1 VAEKGTRT
9 QLEPVARQM
18 FIDGKSLTAIEAELG
33 VSRQTL
39 HTWKGQ
45 TKKPSEDVDEWDKA
59 RARKANFGL
68 RMEALL
74 ERELTYAEERQ
85 PGAIDGASLDN
96 LSKLGALVVKF
107 RVQENTGAGYDKAK
121 VFLDNIQWIVGWLRE
136 HDPEGL
142 KTLAAD
148 FDAMTMQFKTECMGD
163 SPTPNPLP

>member
-1 VAEKGTRT
+1 LAEKGAKT
-9 QLEPVARQM
+9 QLEPVARLLY
-18 FIDGKSLTAIEAELG
+18 IDGKSLSAIETELG

-39 HTWKGQ
+39 SAWKGL
-45 TKKPSEDVDEWDKA
+45 TKKPSEDIDEWDKA

-85 PGAIDGASLDN
+85 PGAIEGASLDN

-107 RVQENTGAGYDKAK
+107 RAQEGNGPGYDKAK
-121 VFLDNIQWIVGWLRE
+121 VFLENIQWIVTWLKNN
-136 HDPEGL
+136 DPEGL

-148 FDAMTMQFKTECMGD
+148 FDAMTMQYKTEIMNAG
-163 SPTPNPLP
+163 LPGQVT